1 MKLLSDFDGVWTE
14 PFAEGSAQGEIL
26 EQRLAEWATGADA
39 ANTRAWIAAA
49 RKAALADP
57 TRYGWA
63 SNGRISAFGDED
75 PFIVHSALLHY
86 VDQRAT
92 VDPAAAALAEA
103 VRRNGFDSLDAF
115 GGDCHSRAVAEV
127 VAKRG
132 PGILPVAAEAG
143 RRLLESGIEIVV
155 VSNST
160 PDKLLQWFEHQ
171 RVPATRHP
179 ERKPGALRVR
189 GSARKFVLGPQ
200 RHEPLA
206 LGPNVF
212 DVDRPSYEE
221 ILRDEH
227 PDALARREPAWKAL
241 RLYWLIHSY
250 TPGWLVRLIEQHAGE
265 VERVS
270 GGLAGLAERLVGRGT
285 QERRS

>member
-26 EQRLAEWATGADA
+26 ESRLVEWATGAPA
-39 ANTRAWIAAA
+39 ASTRAWIAAA
-49 RKAALADP
+49 RQAARAEP

-86 VDQRAT
+86 VEQRAA
-92 VDPAAAALAEA
+92 VDPAAKALVDA

-115 GGDCHSRAVAEV
+115 GGDCHGRAVAEV
-127 VAKRG
+127 VASRG
-132 PGILPVAAEAG
+132 PGILPAAADAG
-143 RRLLESGIEIVV
+143 RRLLASDVEIVV

-179 ERKPGALRVR
+179 ERRPGALRVR
-189 GSARKFVLGPQ
+189 GSARKFVLGPR
-200 RHEPLA
+200 RHP
-206 LGPNVF
+206 
-212 DVDRPSYEE
+212 
-221 ILRDEH
+221 
-227 PDALARREPAWKAL
+227 
-241 RLYWLIHSY
+241 
-250 TPGWLVRLIEQHAGE
+250 
-265 VERVS
+265 
-270 GGLAGLAERLVGRGT
+270 
-285 QERRS
+285 